1 MNKEEKVKVVE
12 ELKGQLND
20 YKSIYLTDIAG
31 LDAMQTSK
39 LRRECF
45 NSNVKLSVVKNTFL
59 ERAMSE
65 SETDFGEL
73 KDLLKGNTTIMLSE
87 SGNSP
92 AKVIKK
98 FRKDGEKPIL
108 KGAFVDE
115 AIYIGDDQIEALFN
129 LKSKEEVIG
138 EIITLLQSPAKN
150 VISALKSSSGKI
162 AGLVKTLSENPIEG
176 EKAEEPAAEEAK
188 AEEPAAEEAKAEE
201 PAAEEAKAEEP
212 VAEEAKAEEPAA
224 EEAKAEEPAAEEAKA
239 EEPAAEENKSEEQTS
254 EDESNDE
261 SK

>member
-59 ERAMSE
+59 ERAMSQ

-162 AGLVKTLSENPIEG
+162 AGLLKTLSENPIEG
-176 EKAEEPAAEEAK
+176 EKADEPLAEEAKADEPLAEEAKADEPLAEEAKTEEPAAED
-188 AEEPAAEEAKAEE
+188 
-201 PAAEEAKAEEP
+201 
-212 VAEEAKAEEPAA
+212 
-224 EEAKAEEPAAEEAKA
+224 
-239 EEPAAEENKSEEQTS
+239 NKSEEQTS

>member
-31 LDAMQTSK
+31 LNSIQTSK

-65 SETDFGEL
+65 SDNDFGEL

-87 SGNSP
+87 IGNSP

-98 FRKDGEKPIL
+98 FRKDGDKPIL

-138 EIITLLQSPAKN
+138 EIIGILQSPAKN

-162 AGLVKTLSENPIEG
+162 AGLVKTLSENPVT
-176 EKAEEPAAEEAK
+176 EESK
-188 AEEPAAEEAKAEE
+188 V
-201 PAAEEAKAEEP
+201 EEP
-212 VAEEAKAEEPAA
+212 VAEESKVEEPVAEESKAEES
-224 EEAKAEEPAAEEAKA
+224 K
-239 EEPAAEENKSEEQTS
+239 EENNSEEQTS
-254 EDESNDE
+254 EGESNDE
-261 SK
+261 SE

>member
-12 ELKGQLND
+12 ELKGQLNG

-65 SETDFGEL
+65 SESDFGEL

-115 AIYIGDDQIEALFN
+115 AIYIGDDQIEALFK

-138 EIITLLQSPAKN
+138 EIIALLQSPAKN

-176 EKAEEPAAEEAK
+176 EKV
-188 AEEPAAEEAKAEE
+188 
-201 PAAEEAKAEEP
+201 EEP
-212 VAEEAKAEEPAA
+212 VAEEAQAEEPAE
-224 EEAKAEEPAAEEAKA
+224 EEAQV

>member
-31 LDAMQTSK
+31 LNSIQTSK

-65 SETDFGEL
+65 SDNDFGEL

-87 SGNSP
+87 IGNSP

-98 FRKDGEKPIL
+98 FRKDGDKPIL

-138 EIITLLQSPAKN
+138 EIIGILQSPAKN

-162 AGLVKTLSENPIEG
+162 AGLVKTLSENPVT
-176 EKAEEPAAEEAK
+176 EESK
-188 AEEPAAEEAKAEE
+188 V
-201 PAAEEAKAEEP
+201 EEP
-212 VAEEAKAEEPAA
+212 VAEESKAEES
-224 EEAKAEEPAAEEAKA
+224 K
-239 EEPAAEENKSEEQTS
+239 EENNSEEQTS
-254 EDESNDE
+254 EGESNDE
-261 SK
+261 SE

>member
-1 MNKEEKVKVVE
+1 MNKEEKVIAVE
-12 ELKGQLND
+12 ELKGQLAD

-31 LDAMQTSK
+31 LNAVQTSK

-45 NSNVKLSVVKNTFL
+45 NSNIKLSVVKNTFL

-65 SETDFGEL
+65 SENDFGEL
-73 KDLLKGNTTIMLSE
+73 KELLKGNTTIMLSTI
-87 SGNSP
+87 GNSP

-98 FRKDGEKPIL
+98 FRKDGDKPIL

-115 AIYIGDDQIEALFN
+115 AIYIGDEHIDALFN

-162 AGLVKTLSENPIEG
+162 AGLVKTLSEKPAE
-176 EKAEEPAAEEAK
+176 EVKAEEPVAEEVKAEVKAEESVADEVKAEESVADEVKAEEPAAEEVK
-188 AEEPAAEEAKAEE
+188 AEETNKA
-201 PAAEEAKAEEP
+201 
-212 VAEEAKAEEPAA
+212 
-224 EEAKAEEPAAEEAKA
+224 
-239 EEPAAEENKSEEQTS
+239 EEQTS
-254 EDESNDE
+254 EDESKDE
-261 SK
+261 SE

>member
-98 FRKDGEKPIL
+98 FRINCNPR
-108 KGAFVDE
+108 
-115 AIYIGDDQIEALFN
+115 
-129 LKSKEEVIG
+129 
-138 EIITLLQSPAKN
+138 TH
-150 VISALKSSSGKI
+150 SAGH
-162 AGLVKTLSENPIEG
+162 
-176 EKAEEPAAEEAK
+176 
-188 AEEPAAEEAKAEE
+188 
-201 PAAEEAKAEEP
+201 
-212 VAEEAKAEEPAA
+212 
-224 EEAKAEEPAAEEAKA
+224 
-239 EEPAAEENKSEEQTS
+239 
-254 EDESNDE
+254 
-261 SK
+261 

>member
-12 ELKGQLND
+12 DLKGKLND

-31 LDAMQTSK
+31 LDAIQTSN

-45 NSNVKLSVVKNTFL
+45 NSSVKLSVVKNTFL

-73 KDLLKGNTTIMLSE
+73 KDLIKGNTTIMLSE

-92 AKVIKK
+92 AKIIKK

-162 AGLVKTLSENPIEG
+162 AGFVKTLSENPIED
-176 EKAEEPAAEEAK
+176 EKVEEPAVEENKSDEPAVEEVK
-188 AEEPAAEEAKAEE
+188 SEDPAVEENKVEEPAVEEVKSEE
-201 PAAEEAKAEEP
+201 PA
-212 VAEEAKAEEPAA
+212 V
-224 EEAKAEEPAAEEAKA
+224 
-239 EEPAAEENKSEEQTS
+239 EENKSEEHTS
-254 EDESNDE
+254 EDKSKDE

>member
-1 MNKEEKVKVVE
+1 MNKEEKVKAVE
-12 ELKGQLND
+12 KLKGQLAD

-31 LDAMQTSK
+31 LDAVQTSK

-65 SETDFGEL
+65 SENDFGEL
-73 KDLLKGNTTIMLSE
+73 KELLKGNTTIMLSTI
-87 SGNSP
+87 GNSP

-98 FRKDGEKPIL
+98 FRKDGDKPIL

-115 AIYIGDDQIEALFN
+115 AIYIGDEHIDALFN

-162 AGLVKTLSENPIEG
+162 AGLVKTLSEKPVE
-176 EKAEEPAAEEAK
+176 EVKAEEPAAEEVK
-188 AEEPAAEEAKAEE
+188 AEETNKA
-201 PAAEEAKAEEP
+201 
-212 VAEEAKAEEPAA
+212 
-224 EEAKAEEPAAEEAKA
+224 
-239 EEPAAEENKSEEQTS
+239 EEQTS
-254 EDESNDE
+254 EDESKDE
-261 SK
+261 SE

>member
-1 MNKEEKVKVVE
+1 MNKEEKVIAVE
-12 ELKGQLND
+12 ELKGQLAD

-31 LDAMQTSK
+31 LNAVQTSK

-45 NSNVKLSVVKNTFL
+45 NSNVKLKVVKNTFL

-65 SETDFGEL
+65 SENDYGGLKEL
-73 KDLLKGNTTIMLSE
+73 LNGNTTIMLS
-87 SGNSP
+87 SIGNSP

-98 FRKDGEKPIL
+98 FRKDGDKPIL

-115 AIYIGDDQIEALFN
+115 ALYIGDEHIEALFN

-138 EIITLLQSPAKN
+138 EIINLLQSPAKN

-162 AGLVKTLSENPIEG
+162 AGLVKTLT
-176 EKAEEPAAEEAK
+176 EKPVIEEAK
-188 AEEPAAEEAKAEE
+188 AEEEVVEEAKAEE
-201 PAAEEAKAEEP
+201 EVVEEVKAEETD
-212 VAEEAKAEEPAA
+212 KA
-224 EEAKAEEPAAEEAKA
+224 
-239 EEPAAEENKSEEQTS
+239 EEQTS
-254 EDESNDE
+254 EDKSNDE

>member
-12 ELKGQLND
+12 DLKGKLND

-31 LDAMQTSK
+31 LDAIQTSN

-45 NSNVKLSVVKNTFL
+45 NSSVKLSVVKNTFL

-73 KDLLKGNTTIMLSE
+73 KDLIKGNTTIMLSE

-92 AKVIKK
+92 AKIIKK

-138 EIITLLQSPAKN
+138 EIITLLNSPAKN

-162 AGLVKTLSENPIEG
+162 AGFVKTLSENPIED
-176 EKAEEPAAEEAK
+176 EKVEEPAVEENKSDEPAVEEVK
-188 AEEPAAEEAKAEE
+188 SEDPAVEENKVEEPAVEEVKSEE
-201 PAAEEAKAEEP
+201 PA
-212 VAEEAKAEEPAA
+212 V
-224 EEAKAEEPAAEEAKA
+224 
-239 EEPAAEENKSEEQTS
+239 EENKSEEHTS
-254 EDESNDE
+254 EDKSKDE

>member
-1 MNKEEKVKVVE
+1 MNKEEKGKAVE
-12 ELKGQLND
+12 ELKGQLAD

-31 LDAMQTSK
+31 LNAVQTSK

-65 SETDFGEL
+65 SENDFGEL
-73 KDLLKGNTTIMLSE
+73 KELLKGNTAVMLS
-87 SGNSP
+87 SIGNSP

-98 FRKDGEKPIL
+98 FRKGGDKPIL

-115 AIYIGDDQIEALFN
+115 AIYIGDEHIEALFN

-162 AGLVKTLSENPIEG
+162 AGLVKTLSEKTAE
-176 EKAEEPAAEEAK
+176 EVKAEEPAAWRK
-188 AEEPAAEEAKAEE
+188 LRLRNQLQRKLRLRNQLQRKLINQRSKPLRMNLKMNL
-201 PAAEEAKAEEP
+201 
-212 VAEEAKAEEPAA
+212 
-224 EEAKAEEPAAEEAKA
+224 
-239 EEPAAEENKSEEQTS
+239 NKKLSE
-254 EDESNDE
+254 
-261 SK
+261 

>member
-1 MNKEEKVKVVE
+1 MNKEEKVKAVE
-12 ELKGQLND
+12 ELKGQLAD

-31 LDAMQTSK
+31 LNAVQTSN

-45 NSNVKLSVVKNTFL
+45 NSDVKLAVVKNTFL

-65 SETDFGEL
+65 SESDFGEL
-73 KDLLKGNTTIMLSE
+73 KELLKGNTTIMLSAI
-87 SGNSP
+87 GNSP

-98 FRKDGEKPIL
+98 FRKDGDKPIL

-115 AIYIGDDQIEALFN
+115 AIYIGDEHIEALFN

-162 AGLVKTLSENPIEG
+162 AGLVKTLG
-176 EKAEEPAAEEAK
+176 EKPAEEVKTEEPAAEEVKTKEPAAEEVK
-188 AEEPAAEEAKAEE
+188 TEEPAAEEVKTEETDKA
-201 PAAEEAKAEEP
+201 
-212 VAEEAKAEEPAA
+212 
-224 EEAKAEEPAAEEAKA
+224 
-239 EEPAAEENKSEEQTS
+239 EEQTS
-254 EDESNDE
+254 EDKSNDE

>member
-12 ELKGQLND
+12 ELKDQLND

-98 FRKDGEKPIL
+98 LRKDGEKPIL

-162 AGLVKTLSENPIEG
+162 AGLVKTLSENPIED
-176 EKAEEPAAEEAK
+176 EKTDKPAAEEAK
-188 AEEPAAEEAKAEE
+188 TD
-201 PAAEEAKAEEP
+201 EP
-212 VAEEAKAEEPAA
+212 VAEEAKTEEPAV
-224 EEAKAEEPAAEEAKA
+224 EEAKT

>member
-1 MNKEEKVKVVE
+1 MNKEEKIIAVE
-12 ELKGQLND
+12 ELKGQLAD

-31 LDAMQTSK
+31 LNAVQTSK

-65 SETDFGEL
+65 SENDFGEL
-73 KDLLKGNTTIMLSE
+73 KELLKGNTTIMLSTI
-87 SGNSP
+87 GNSP

-98 FRKDGEKPIL
+98 FRKDGDKPIL

-115 AIYIGDDQIEALFN
+115 AIYIGDEHIDALFN

-162 AGLVKTLSENPIEG
+162 AGLVKTLSEKPAE
-176 EKAEEPAAEEAK
+176 EVKAEEPVAEEVKAEEPAAEEVK
-188 AEEPAAEEAKAEE
+188 AEEPAAEEVKAEE
-201 PAAEEAKAEEP
+201 TNKA
-212 VAEEAKAEEPAA
+212 
-224 EEAKAEEPAAEEAKA
+224 
-239 EEPAAEENKSEEQTS
+239 EEQTS
-254 EDESNDE
+254 EDESKDE
-261 SK
+261 SE

>member
-176 EKAEEPAAEEAK
+176 EKAEEPLAEEAK
-188 AEEPAAEEAKAEE
+188 AEEPAAEEAKSEEPLAEEAKSDE
-201 PAAEEAKAEEP
+201 PAAEEAKSEEP
-212 VAEEAKAEEPAA
+212 V
-224 EEAKAEEPAAEEAKA
+224 AEEAKA

>member
-1 MNKEEKVKVVE
+1 MNKEEKVIAVE
-12 ELKGQLND
+12 ELKGQLAN

-31 LDAMQTSK
+31 LDAVQTSK

-65 SETDFGEL
+65 SESDFGEL

-87 SGNSP
+87 IGNSP

-98 FRKDGEKPIL
+98 FRKDGDKPIL

-115 AIYIGDDQIEALFN
+115 AIYIGDENIEALFN

-150 VISALKSSSGKI
+150 VISALKSSSGTI
-162 AGLVKTLSENPIEG
+162 AGLVKTLSEKPAKEVKA
-176 EKAEEPAAEEAK
+176 EEPVAEEVKAEEPVAEEVKAEEPAAEEVK
-188 AEEPAAEEAKAEE
+188 AEETDKA
-201 PAAEEAKAEEP
+201 
-212 VAEEAKAEEPAA
+212 
-224 EEAKAEEPAAEEAKA
+224 
-239 EEPAAEENKSEEQTS
+239 EEQTS
-254 EDESNDE
+254 EDD
-261 SK
+261 SKDDSE

>member
-31 LDAMQTSK
+31 LNSIQTSK

-65 SETDFGEL
+65 SDNDFGEL

-87 SGNSP
+87 IGNSP

-98 FRKDGEKPIL
+98 FRKDGDKPIL

-138 EIITLLQSPAKN
+138 EIIGILQSPAKN

-162 AGLVKTLSENPIEG
+162 AGLVKTLSENPVTE
-176 EKAEEPAAEEAK
+176 ESKAEEPK
-188 AEEPAAEEAKAEE
+188 
-201 PAAEEAKAEEP
+201 
-212 VAEEAKAEEPAA
+212 
-224 EEAKAEEPAAEEAKA
+224 
-239 EEPAAEENKSEEQTS
+239 EENNSEEQTS
-254 EDESNDE
+254 EGESNDE
-261 SK
+261 SE

>member
-1 MNKEEKVKVVE
+1 MNKEEKVIAVE
-12 ELKGQLND
+12 ELKGQLAD

-31 LDAMQTSK
+31 LNAVQTSK

-65 SETDFGEL
+65 SENDFGEL
-73 KDLLKGNTTIMLSE
+73 KELLKGNTTIMLSTI
-87 SGNSP
+87 GNSP

-98 FRKDGEKPIL
+98 FRKDGDKPIL

-115 AIYIGDDQIEALFN
+115 AIYIGDEHIDALFN

-162 AGLVKTLSENPIEG
+162 AGLVKTLSEKPAE
-176 EKAEEPAAEEAK
+176 EVKAEESVAEEVKAEESVAEEVKAEEPAAEEVK
-188 AEEPAAEEAKAEE
+188 AEETNKA
-201 PAAEEAKAEEP
+201 
-212 VAEEAKAEEPAA
+212 
-224 EEAKAEEPAAEEAKA
+224 
-239 EEPAAEENKSEEQTS
+239 EEQTS
-254 EDESNDE
+254 EDESKDE
-261 SK
+261 SE

>member
-1 MNKEEKVKVVE
+1 
-12 ELKGQLND
+12 
-20 YKSIYLTDIAG
+20 
-31 LDAMQTSK
+31 
-39 LRRECF
+39 
-45 NSNVKLSVVKNTFL
+45 
-59 ERAMSE
+59 MSE

-129 LKSKEEVIG
+129 LKSKEEVLG

-176 EKAEEPAAEEAK
+176 EKAEEPIEEEAR
-188 AEEPAAEEAKAEE
+188 
-201 PAAEEAKAEEP
+201 
-212 VAEEAKAEEPAA
+212 
-224 EEAKAEEPAAEEAKA
+224 A

>member
-31 LDAMQTSK
+31 LDAMQTSN

-65 SETDFGEL
+65 SENDFGEL

-98 FRKDGEKPIL
+98 FRKDSEKPIL

-115 AIYIGDDQIEALFN
+115 AVYIGDDQIEALFN
-129 LKSKEEVIG
+129 LKSKEEVLG

-162 AGLVKTLSENPIEG
+162 AGLVKTLSENPIEV
-176 EKAEEPAAEEAK
+176 EKAEDPAVEEAK
-188 AEEPAAEEAKAEE
+188 SEDPVGEEAKSED
-201 PAAEEAKAEEP
+201 PAVEEAKSEDPAVEEAKSEEP
-212 VAEEAKAEEPAA
+212 VEEEAKS
-224 EEAKAEEPAAEEAKA
+224 
-239 EEPAAEENKSEEQTS
+239 EEPAAEENKSEEHTS
-254 EDESNDE
+254 EDKSKDE

>member
-12 ELKGQLND
+12 DLKDQLND

-59 ERAMSE
+59 ERAMSQ
-65 SETDFGEL
+65 SENDFGEL
-73 KDLLKGNTTIMLSE
+73 KDLLSGNTTIMLSE

-98 FRKDGEKPIL
+98 FRKDSEKPIL

-115 AIYIGDDQIEALFN
+115 AIYVGDDKIEALFN

-162 AGLVKTLSENPIEG
+162 AGLVKELSENPVDDNKQDKS
-176 EKAEEPAAEEAK
+176 KAEESKPEEPLVEEPK
-188 AEEPAAEEAKAEE
+188 AEESKPEEPLVEEPKAEE
-201 PAAEEAKAEEP
+201 S
-212 VAEEAKAEEPAA
+212 
-224 EEAKAEEPAAEEAKA
+224 
-239 EEPAAEENKSEEQTS
+239 KSEEQTS

>member
-45 NSNVKLSVVKNTFL
+45 NSNVKLSVIKNTFL

-98 FRKDGEKPIL
+98 FRKDGDKPIL

-129 LKSKEEVIG
+129 LKSKEEVIS

-150 VISALKSSSGKI
+150 IISALKSSSGKI
-162 AGLVKTLSENPIEG
+162 AGLVKTLSENPMEVD
-176 EKAEEPAAEEAK
+176 KAEEPLEEEVK
-188 AEEPAAEEAKAEE
+188 AEEPLEEEVKAEE
-201 PAAEEAKAEEP
+201 PLE
-212 VAEEAKAEEPAA
+212 
-224 EEAKAEEPAAEEAKA
+224 
-239 EEPAAEENKSEEQTS
+239 EENKPEEQTS

>member
-1 MNKEEKVKVVE
+1 MNKQEKVKAVE
-12 ELKGQLND
+12 ELKGQLD
-20 YKSIYLTDIAG
+20 DFKSIYLTDIAG
-31 LDAMQTSK
+31 LNAVQTSK

-59 ERAMSE
+59 ERAMNE
-65 SETDFGEL
+65 SENDFGEL
-73 KDLLKGNTTIMLSE
+73 KDLLNGNTTVMLS
-87 SGNSP
+87 SIGNSP

-98 FRKDGEKPIL
+98 FRKDGDKPIL

-115 AIYIGDDQIEALFN
+115 AIYIGDEHIEALFN

-162 AGLVKTLSENPIEG
+162 AGLVKTLTEKPAEEI
-176 EKAEEPAAEEAK
+176 KAEEPAAEEVK
-188 AEEPAAEEAKAEE
+188 AEESAAEEAS
-201 PAAEEAKAEEP
+201 AK
-212 VAEEAKAEEPAA
+212 
-224 EEAKAEEPAAEEAKA
+224 
-239 EEPAAEENKSEEQTS
+239 ENDKSEEQTS
-254 EDESNDE
+254 EDDSKDE

>member
-12 ELKGQLND
+12 ELKVQLND

-31 LDAMQTSK
+31 LDAMQTSN

-45 NSNVKLSVVKNTFL
+45 NSKVKLSVVKNTFL

-162 AGLVKTLSENPIEG
+162 AGLVKTLSENPMDGDKE
-176 EKAEEPAAEEAK
+176 EEPVEEEVKAEQSEEEAK
-188 AEEPAAEEAKAEE
+188 AEEPAEEEAKAEE
-201 PAAEEAKAEEP
+201 PAE
-212 VAEEAKAEEPAA
+212 
-224 EEAKAEEPAAEEAKA
+224 
-239 EEPAAEENKSEEQTS
+239 EENKPEEQTS
-254 EDESNDE
+254 EDESNDD

>member
-1 MNKEEKVKVVE
+1 MNKEEKVIAVE
-12 ELKGQLND
+12 ELKGQLAD

-31 LDAMQTSK
+31 LNALETSK

-65 SETDFGEL
+65 SENDFGEL
-73 KDLLKGNTTIMLSE
+73 KELLKGNTTIMLSTI
-87 SGNSP
+87 GNSP

-98 FRKDGEKPIL
+98 FRKDGDKPIL
-108 KGAFVDE
+108 KAAFVDE
-115 AIYIGDDQIEALFN
+115 AIYIGDEHIDALFN

-162 AGLVKTLSENPIEG
+162 AGLVKTLSEKPAE
-176 EKAEEPAAEEAK
+176 EVKAEEPVAEEVKAEEPAAEEVK
-188 AEEPAAEEAKAEE
+188 AEETNKA
-201 PAAEEAKAEEP
+201 
-212 VAEEAKAEEPAA
+212 
-224 EEAKAEEPAAEEAKA
+224 
-239 EEPAAEENKSEEQTS
+239 EEQTS
-254 EDESNDE
+254 EDESKDE
-261 SK
+261 SE

>member
-1 MNKEEKVKVVE
+1 MNKQDKVKVVE
-12 ELKGQLND
+12 ELKSQLAN

-31 LDAMQTSK
+31 LDAIQTSK

-45 NSNVKLSVVKNTFL
+45 NSDVKLSVVKNTFL

-65 SETDFGEL
+65 SDNEFGEL
-73 KDLLKGNTTIMLSE
+73 KDLLKGNTTIMLSKV
-87 SGNSP
+87 GNSP

-98 FRKDGEKPIL
+98 FRKDGDKPIL

-115 AIYIGDDQIEALFN
+115 AIYVGDNHIEALFN

-138 EIITLLQSPAKN
+138 EIVTLLQSPAKN

-162 AGLVKTLSENPIEG
+162 AGLVKTLSEKPVDEV
-176 EKAEEPAAEEAK
+176 KSEEPAVDEVK
-188 AEEPAAEEAKAEE
+188 SEEPAVDEVKSEE
-201 PAAEEAKAEEP
+201 PAVDEVKNEETDKP
-212 VAEEAKAEEPAA
+212 
-224 EEAKAEEPAAEEAKA
+224 
-239 EEPAAEENKSEEQTS
+239 EEQTS

-261 SK
+261 SE

>member
-31 LDAMQTSK
+31 LNSIQTSK

-65 SETDFGEL
+65 SDNDFGEL
-73 KDLLKGNTTIMLSE
+73 IDLLKGNTTIMLSE
-87 SGNSP
+87 IGNSP

-98 FRKDGEKPIL
+98 FRKDGDKPIL

-138 EIITLLQSPAKN
+138 EIIGILQSPAKN

-162 AGLVKTLSENPIEG
+162 AGLVKTLSENPVT
-176 EKAEEPAAEEAK
+176 EES
-188 AEEPAAEEAKAEE
+188 
-201 PAAEEAKAEEP
+201 KAEEP
-212 VAEEAKAEEPAA
+212 VAEESKAEEP
-224 EEAKAEEPAAEEAKA
+224 K
-239 EEPAAEENKSEEQTS
+239 EENNSEEQTS
-254 EDESNDE
+254 EGESNDE
-261 SK
+261 SE

>member
-31 LDAMQTSK
+31 LDAMQTSN

-65 SETDFGEL
+65 SENDFGDL

-129 LKSKEEVIG
+129 LKSKDEVIG

-176 EKAEEPAAEEAK
+176 EKADEPAAEEVKADEPAAEEVK
-188 AEEPAAEEAKAEE
+188 AEEPAAEEVKADE
-201 PAAEEAKAEEP
+201 PAAEEVKAD
-212 VAEEAKAEEPAA
+212 EPAA
-224 EEAKAEEPAAEEAKA
+224 D
-239 EEPAAEENKSEEQTS
+239 ENKSEEQTS
-254 EDESNDE
+254 EDESKDE